1 MHYSLF
7 FEALLSS
14 TMCFLNSHLDTKIS
28 NSISQARTSQFQT
41 EMLQTLMMAV
51 KVPRYFSYTN
61 TGLSQDHPEYQSC
74 HLFLRITSLFAG
86 QSIPG

>member
-1 MHYSLF
+1 MHYSLS

-14 TMCFLNSHLDTKIS
+14 TICFLNSHLDTKIS

-41 EMLQTLMMAV
+41 GLLLQTLMMAV

-86 QSIPG
+86 